1 MDKFSK
7 FLEEGNKGLTIFDID
22 DTMFTTKARVL
33 VKNTKGG
40 KPIPL
45 TPQMFNSYKLK
56 KGEYYDYGEFKS
68 SKIFFKTAIP
78 IGKMIAKAKAIIRN
92 ATAKGSKVIIV
103 TARSDMDDRDLFIRT
118 FEEHGIPMDNVY
130 VERAGNMSNKS
141 SAAAK
146 QIIFRKYLQTD
157 NYARIRLFDDHM
169 ENLTAL
175 LDLKREFPNVSFEAY
190 LVNKQGK
197 VKKI

>member
-7 FLEEGNKGLTIFDID
+7 YLEEGNKGLTIFDID

-146 QIIFRKYLQTD
+146 QIIFRKYYCI
-157 NYARIRLFDDHM
+157 NSMLFIFRS
-169 ENLTAL
+169 A
-175 LDLKREFPNVSFEAY
+175 S
-190 LVNKQGK
+190 
-197 VKKI
+197 